1 MGVDT
6 KNLRNVVLLGHSGSG
21 KTLFVESMLFES
33 GAITRRG
40 TIEGQ
45 NTASDYTKIEQDR
58 GNSLFSSLMHVQW
71 RTNKINIIDTPGYDD
86 FVGEVI
92 SSLKV
97 ADTAIM
103 VVNAASGVE
112 VGTELL
118 WEYVEKYE
126 TPCLFVINQLD
137 HDKSNYDTTLE
148 QVKSRFGPKVI
159 PVQYPLQTGT
169 GFNTIVDAL
178 RMVMYVFP
186 KEGGKPEKKP
196 IPDSEIGRAQEMH
209 QALVEAA
216 AENDESLMEKFF
228 DAGSLN
234 EEELAQGLTIALAHQ
249 QIFPV
254 FCASG

>member
-1 MGVDT
+1 MGFET

-21 KTLFVESMLFES
+21 KTLFVESMLFEA

-40 TIEGQ
+40 TIEAQ
-45 NTASDYTKIEQDR
+45 NTQSDYTKIEQER
-58 GNSLFSSLMHVQW
+58 GNSLFSSLMHVTW
-71 RTNKINIIDTPGYDD
+71 RNNKINIIDTPGYDD

-103 VVNAASGVE
+103 LVNAASGVE

-118 WEYVEKYE
+118 WEYVQKFE

-137 HDKSNYDTTLE
+137 HEKANYDTALE
-148 QVKSRFGPKVI
+148 QIKSRFGNHVL
-159 PVQYPLQTGT
+159 PVQYPLQTGS

-196 IPDSEIGRAQEMH
+196 IPESEMGRAHDMH
-209 QALVEAA
+209 QALVEA
-216 AENDESLMEKFF
+216 
-228 DAGSLN
+228 
-234 EEELAQGLTIALAHQ
+234 
-249 QIFPV
+249 
-254 FCASG
+254 